1 MTLEVGRRIHSGQV
15 KLEIKAQIENS
26 ASREA
31 FMDSKGSSRRRF
43 LKHAGGTL
51 AGVAAGAGASTKWA
65 RGQTAKP
72 ETAAHLHDDGP
83 APRGIPSRRG
93 VRMSVDHITY
103 YTPYQDYTGII

>member
-51 AGVAAGAGASTKWA
+51 AGVAAGAGAGTEWA

-72 ETAAHLHDDGP
+72 EVAAKEAHLLHDDGP

-93 VRMSVDHITY
+93 VR
-103 YTPYQDYTGII
+103 